1 MLGQSLPQS
10 VAASHVVEAGNKVR
24 VESAVSEDTVK
35 TLGEM
40 GHVLDVREQTS
51 GIHAIYKTSLG
62 WQGVAD
68 PRREGT
74 ASGQ

>member
-1 MLGQSLPQS
+1 
-10 VAASHVVEAGNKVR
+10 
-24 VESAVSEDTVK
+24 
-35 TLGEM
+35 M